1 VCLKDLNLGI
11 ICPIFKKED
20 INKVTNYRGISLLDI
35 AYKVLSIAIMKRL
48 EMYAVDIV
56 GEKRKVHDRSHLY
69 T

>member
-1 VCLKDLNLGI
+1 VPKDLNLGI
-11 ICPIFKKED
+11 ICPIFKKGD

-56 GEKRKVHDRSHLY
+56 GEKRKVHERSHLY